1 MSPRKN
7 TRFWTRP
14 KFFSA
19 GMDPPSVQKRP
30 SKSARLFTFEP
41 GCAFYGHGTSFCPL
55 FLSFFPKKMTYETIL
70 RDLALA
76 DERYVVLTAE
86 NRALVRGLPPVLGER
101 FIDTGI
107 TEQAM
112 IGTAAGLA
120 LRGRIPVCHALSTF
134 LTLRAFEFIRTDVGI
149 AKLPVKLTSFVPG
162 FLSDGNGATHQA
174 IEDVSLMRGIPGM
187 QVFCPADNEDMLA
200 MLPAIWATPHPT
212 YLRANTRPAPEGHR
226 HAPFRIG
233 EAEVVSEGSDVTI
246 LTYGMLFEQTLQTK
260 ALLEERGLS
269 VGLLN
274 LRSLKPIDETAVLR
288 AVRGS
293 RLTVTVE
300 DHFLTGGLYSILA
313 ELLLRNRLT
322 AEVLPIALD
331 ERWFKPGLLSEV
343 LHYEGFTGPQLADK
357 ILARLN
363 G

>member
-1 MSPRKN
+1 MHQVYC
-7 TRFWTRP
+7 FI
-14 KFFSA
+14 FLFS
-19 GMDPPSVQKRP
+19 
-30 SKSARLFTFEP
+30 SKKS
-41 GCAFYGHGTSFCPL
+41 
-55 FLSFFPKKMTYETIL
+55 MTYETTL

-107 TEQAM
+107 TEQTM

-120 LRGRIPVCHALSTF
+120 LRGRIPVCHALATF

-149 AKLPVKLTSFVPG
+149 ANLPVKLTSFVPG

-187 QVFCPADNEDMLA
+187 QVFCPADNEDMVA
-200 MLPAIWATPHPT
+200 MLPHIWATPHPT
-212 YLRANTRPAPEGHR
+212 YLRANTRPAPEGFV

-233 EAEVVSEGSDVTI
+233 EAEVVSEGTDVSI
-246 LTYGMLFEQTLQTK
+246 LTYGMLFEQ
-260 ALLEERGLS
+260 ALLAKAILEEKGLS

-274 LRSLKPIDETAVLR
+274 LRSLKPLDEAAVLR
-288 AVRGS
+288 AVQGS
-293 RLTVTVE
+293 RLTVTLE

-313 ELLLRNRLT
+313 ELLLSEGLT
-322 AEVLPIALD
+322 AKVLPFALN

-343 LHYEGFTGPQLADK
+343 LQYEGFTGAQIAAS
-357 ILARLN
+357 ILAKI
-363 G
+363 